1 VGSESLS
8 KSIFCYLT
16 SAPIPGGALIL
27 FAQRRSTV
35 LPRPLSQKGLFSQIK
50 YRSKEKQ
57 QFGAINSFYSASN
70 QNMAASTNNKGIE
83 WLPAS
88 FVPGKKDVI
97 VGRGKVCYKHS
108 GNQRLARIVTSVL
121 QAYSSAG
128 STKKAKSELIKN
140 IVVQIRESS
149 PEVGFVKYDS
159 GSSKWYEVGDRIA
172 REKVSQT
179 FRDALN
185 DQYKSSTTS
194 KTLKRRQERIN
205 RQTSVGSA
213 DSSTTAGVAEC
224 TECPDLDS
232 SSSRA
237 SSPLFSRPQAIA
249 LPMPRPS
256 GLILAS
262 LASKM
267 YQSDYELAA
276 RGSLGIVGLA
286 LAARKTTL
294 DDIILARQRVR
305 EAFAQMG
312 PQRF

>member
-1 VGSESLS
+1 MS
-8 KSIFCYLT
+8 
-16 SAPIPGGALIL
+16 
-27 FAQRRSTV
+27 
-35 LPRPLSQKGLFSQIK
+35 
-50 YRSKEKQ
+50 
-57 QFGAINSFYSASN
+57 SN
-70 QNMAASTNNKGIE
+70 TT

-149 PEVGFVKYDS
+149 PEGGFVKYDS

-213 DSSTTAGVAEC
+213 DSSTPCLRKSDPFGKQV
-224 TECPDLDS
+224 DS
-232 SSSRA
+232 LVEA
-237 SSPLFSRPQAIA
+237 SSPKLLYPNVPGRSLPTLAI
-249 LPMPRPS
+249 PS
-256 GLILAS
+256 GLRLSNFSSTLLPFSYTPS
-262 LASKM
+262 LTSCLMAGDAALNYRTMMMLRELSKQEEVRRTIM
-267 YQSDYELAA
+267 FALQKV
-276 RGSLGIVGLA
+276 SL
-286 LAARKTTL
+286 
-294 DDIILARQRVR
+294 
-305 EAFAQMG
+305 
-312 PQRF
+312 